1 MEKFKK
7 DYLNKQFIF
16 AVILTSISAFIMA
29 VGVKVFISPNKF
41 LSTGAIGIAIIF
53 GRLYDNMQLSDVS
66 METTITG
73 IVLFLLNIPLF
84 ILSWKKLSHKFAI
97 LTAVNVVVNSVFLAI
112 LPDNLNETFH
122 LVAESTTAV
131 HNITLLDAA
140 LFVGM
145 MNGAANA
152 LAYIV
157 GGSTGGCDII
167 SMYYSMKRQSSI
179 GKMTTVMN
187 FFILIIGIF
196 IDGTDS
202 ALSKSFYTLVY
213 LVISSIVIDLFYIRN
228 KRAILFITTEKGKDI
243 VKEITEKFVRG
254 VTFLDAKGGYTGAH
268 KDLLYCACSSFEVV
282 DIVKKVKEIDEHA
295 FISVVEAN
303 KVHGNFLNK
312 ELR

>member
-16 AVILTSISAFIMA
+16 AVILTIISAFIMA
-29 VGVKVFISPNKF
+29 VGVKIFISPNKF
-41 LSTGAIGIAIIF
+41 LSTGVTGIAIIF
-53 GRLYDNMQLSDVS
+53 GRLYDNMHLSDVS

-73 IVLFLLNIPLF
+73 IMIFLLNIPLF

-97 LTAVNVVVNSVFLAI
+97 LTVINVLVNSIFLTI

-122 LVAESTTAV
+122 LVAESNTLV
-131 HNITLLDAA
+131 ENITLLDAA

-152 LAYIV
+152 LSYIV
-157 GGSTGGCDII
+157 GGSTGGCDIL

-179 GKMTTVMN
+179 GKITTVMN
-187 FFILIIGIF
+187 FFILFIGIF

-228 KRAILFITTEKGKDI
+228 KRAILFITTEKGKEI

-268 KDLLYCACSSFEVV
+268 KDLLYCACASFEVV
-282 DIVKKVKEIDEHA
+282 DIVKKVKEIDDHA